1 LYTLNQARTLA
12 PLALLIT
19 GTTWA
24 AASTLTIASPIPGSL
39 ALARYVA
46 SVHRRDLFSESGLV
60 AVVIEAS
67 LASPQTNSHL
77 VALRKAR
84 ESERSEYT
92 VLESDGDATVTQ
104 EVIAPYLAEDE
115 QIENLPLSSVIITRR
130 VTLVVRGQPFFAQ
143 SRIEEWPS
151 RRLGQPPLGYLKHS
165 LVAPIGRFLAGQAEG
180 RPGHRRQTL
189 SADFLITVQARS
201 KSTVLDTE

>member
-1 LYTLNQARTLA
+1 M
-12 PLALLIT
+12 

-46 SVHRRDLFSESGLV
+46 SIHRRDLFSESGLV

-67 LASPQTNSHL
+67 LASPQRNSHL

-104 EVIAPYLAEDE
+104 KVIAPYLAEDE
-115 QIENLPLSSVIITRR
+115 TCPYRRSSLLLKTITFISW
-130 VTLVVRGQPFFAQ
+130 VRP
-143 SRIEEWPS
+143 
-151 RRLGQPPLGYLKHS
+151 
-165 LVAPIGRFLAGQAEG
+165 
-180 RPGHRRQTL
+180 
-189 SADFLITVQARS
+189 RS
-201 KSTVLDTE
+201 PTP